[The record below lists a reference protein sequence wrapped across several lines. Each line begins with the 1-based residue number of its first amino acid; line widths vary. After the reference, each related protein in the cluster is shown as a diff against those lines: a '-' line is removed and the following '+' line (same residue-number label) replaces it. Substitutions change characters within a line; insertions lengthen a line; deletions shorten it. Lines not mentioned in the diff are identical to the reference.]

1 MQSSLPVEPTDRN
14 IKAVDIADSAEI
26 AKIVA
31 IRVGGPIS
39 GACAGWSRVASARL
53 AGMGVMFSMTGT
65 IGARPAVATHRNV
78 TFLMPP
84 AQRQLQ
90 RTNQKPLA
98 TSPTLGSP
106 PVSPGFGGPMGGPK
120 GIDIR
125 R

>member
-1 MQSSLPVEPTDRN
+1 VEEN
-14 IKAVDIADSAEI
+14 IVAAVGGLDEI

-98 TSPTLGSP
+98 FLTAEKSSKGKVSGFVGGDELGN
-106 PVSPGFGGPMGGPK
+106 GH
-120 GIDIR
+120 GIWR
-125 R
+125 